1 MKRII
6 YVCFFQIVFY
16 ACTTSDKNQDQR
28 AAASKFYALTIGNEW
43 DYSWYGISDQGIDVP
58 DNLYESMS
66 IVATE
71 IINEKLYDTFSC
83 VISANLD
90 SNGEVPNNGE
100 HFEYYRDSLGYLV
113 N

>member
-6 YVCFFQIVFY
+6 YVCFFQILFY
-16 ACTTSDKNQDQR
+16 ACTTSYNNQDQG
-28 AAASKFYALTIGNEW
+28 AAASKFSALTIVDKWVYRRYDIGN
-43 DYSWYGISDQGIDVP
+43 QGIDVP
-58 DNLYESMS
+58 GNLYESIS
-66 IVATE
+66 IVDTE
-71 IINEKLYDTFSC
+71 IINEKLYYKFSRL
-83 VISANLD
+83 ISANLD